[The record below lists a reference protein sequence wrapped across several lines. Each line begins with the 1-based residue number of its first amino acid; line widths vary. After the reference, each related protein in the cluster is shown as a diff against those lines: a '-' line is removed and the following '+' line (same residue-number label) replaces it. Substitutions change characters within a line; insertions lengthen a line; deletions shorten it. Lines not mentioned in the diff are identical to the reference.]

1 MNKGATGMILKLN
14 LIVDRVEGF
23 LVTALMLVATVVAI
37 IQVAARYI
45 FNNSLYWS
53 EELIL
58 YSLITMSFLTASMGV
73 RYAAHISVEAAYA
86 FVSPRMERVLH
97 FVAVLLGL
105 VFAATLIWFGT
116 RLSLNTMKM
125 NQLSSAMRIPVGMV
139 YAVIPISG
147 AFMVIRYCLI
157 LRELLAGRDY
167 EAPNVGIK
175 NA

>member
-1 MNKGATGMILKLN
+1 
-14 LIVDRVEGF
+14 
-23 LVTALMLVATVVAI
+23 
-37 IQVAARYI
+37 
-45 FNNSLYWS
+45 
-53 EELIL
+53 
-58 YSLITMSFLTASMGV
+58 
-73 RYAAHISVEAAYA
+73 
-86 FVSPRMERVLH
+86 
-97 FVAVLLGL
+97 
-105 VFAATLIWFGT
+105 
-116 RLSLNTMKM
+116 MKM

>member
-1 MNKGATGMILKLN
+1 MILWLN
-14 LIVDRVEGF
+14 RVVDRIEGF
-23 LVTALMLVATVVAI
+23 LVTILMLVATLVAV
-37 IQVAARYI
+37 IQVAARYV

-58 YSLITMSFLTASMGV
+58 YSLIAMSFLTASMGV

-97 FVAVLLGL
+97 YVAVFLGL
-105 VFAATLIWFGT
+105 LFAAAMIWYGG
-116 RLSLNTMKM
+116 RLAYNTVQM
-125 NQLSSAMRIPVGMV
+125 NQLSSAMRIPVGLV
-139 YAVIPISG
+139 YAIIPVSG
-147 AFMVIRYCLI
+147 VFMALRYLLI

-167 EAPNVGIK
+167 VAPDVGIK

>member
-1 MNKGATGMILKLN
+1 MIVTLN
-14 LIVDRVEGF
+14 RIVDRVEGF
-23 LVTALMLVATVVAI
+23 LATMLMLVATLVAV
-37 IQVAARYI
+37 IQVAARYV

-58 YSLITMSFLTASMGV
+58 YSLIAMSFLTASMGV

-86 FVSPRMERVLH
+86 FVSPRTARLLH
-97 FVAVLLGL
+97 YAAVGLGL
-105 VFAATLIWFGT
+105 IFAAALIWYGG

-125 NQLSSAMRIPVGMV
+125 NQLSSAMRIPVGWV
-139 YAVIPISG
+139 YLMIPVSG
-147 AFMVIRYCLI
+147 VFMALRYLLI

-167 EAPNVGIK
+167 VAPDIGIK